1 MYDIKFYE
9 MPLNSQTE
17 IDLNTKL
24 RWDNIYNWVYKK
36 LLLGC
41 TQRLPK
47 MWSCNTK
54 INMSLD
60 FFCSV
65 SILSKS

>member
-24 RWDNIYNWVYKK
+24 RWDNIDNCNYKK
-36 LLLGC
+36 VVTWLY
-41 TQRLPK
+41 TQV
-47 MWSCNTK
+47 T
-54 INMSLD
+54 
-60 FFCSV
+60 
-65 SILSKS
+65 